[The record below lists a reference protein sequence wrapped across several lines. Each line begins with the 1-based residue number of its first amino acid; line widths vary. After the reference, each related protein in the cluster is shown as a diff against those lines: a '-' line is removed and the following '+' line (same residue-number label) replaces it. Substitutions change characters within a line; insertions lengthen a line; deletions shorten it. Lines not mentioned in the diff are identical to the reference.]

1 MSNTPEPTEE
11 LSSPGYSRV
20 TAEQAGEIVRLKRIN
35 PKITY
40 EQIAA
45 AVGVKSIST
54 VSHWLTRLD
63 NDTVPEARKLLK
75 ANALRA
81 SMKVADQIDHNDPR
95 VSQGAAKAV
104 LAGAGVA
111 EQGVAVQVGV
121 RVIVGSLDKPAGPD
135 PFIDAKDTGETTYK
149 VSD

>member
-1 MSNTPEPTEE
+1 MTTEPTQ
-11 LSSPGYSRV
+11 SDDSPGYSRV
-20 TAEQAGEIVRLKRIN
+20 SPDKASAIIRLRRAN
-35 PKITY
+35 PKITGL
-40 EQIAA
+40 EIAA
-45 AVGVKSIST
+45 ALEIHPST
-54 VSHWLTRLD
+54 VSRWLQILET
-63 NDTVPEARKLLK
+63 DTVPEARKLLK